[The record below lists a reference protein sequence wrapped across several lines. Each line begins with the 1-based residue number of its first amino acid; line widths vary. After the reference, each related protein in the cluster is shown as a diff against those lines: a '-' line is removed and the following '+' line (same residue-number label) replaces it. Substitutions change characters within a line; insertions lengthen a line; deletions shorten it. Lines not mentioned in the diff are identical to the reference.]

1 MGRQGLE
8 QRQGQDLALTAG
20 MQQSLHILRML
31 NRDITALLH
40 EEAARNPF
48 LRLSGRRAPGV
59 PDLALET
66 AASAVSL
73 GEHVATQ
80 VGLAF
85 RDPFERA
92 FAMHLVSALEP
103 TGWLGRPLQE
113 LAEEMAVPP
122 AQAESVLARMQE
134 FEPAGLFA
142 RSLRECLQLQAQDA
156 QALTPPV
163 AAVLQRLELLAA
175 RNLTRLRQEC
185 GLDEGGLAKVLQLIR
200 GFDPKPGLRFL
211 PDVSSVLMA
220 DLRVIS
226 RDGTWLVEVNDAA
239 LPAIRVDDSP
249 LKLAGRTEHRAPDYR
264 AMRDLAR
271 QARDLHRMV
280 SRRKETLLAVGA
292 AIVARQQAFLRD
304 GRMAMLPLSLSDIA
318 EDTGF
323 HISTISRAVSATLI
337 ETPKGSLPLRAF
349 FTRSVEVGQG
359 ALVAQGSLA
368 ALIDRILAE
377 EDKAHPLTDAEV
389 ASTIAAM
396 GFSITGRTVGNH
408 RKALGIPAA
417 AERRHKKGI

>member
-20 MQQSLHILRML
+20 MQQSLHILRMV
-31 NRDITALLH
+31 NRDITGLLH

-48 LRLSGRRAPGV
+48 LRLSGRRAPGL
-59 PDLALET
+59 PDTALDT
-66 AASAVSL
+66 AASLVSL
-73 GEHVATQ
+73 GEHVAAQ

-103 TGWLGRPLQE
+103 TGWLGRPLQD

-122 AQAESVLARMQE
+122 ERAEAILARMQE

-142 RSLRECLQLQAQDA
+142 RSLRECLEVQARDA
-156 QALTPPV
+156 NALTPQL
-163 AAVLQRLELLAA
+163 AAVLARLDLLAA
-175 RNLTRLRQEC
+175 RDLARLRKES
-185 GLDEGGLAKVLQLIR
+185 GLDEAGLAEVLRLIR
-200 GFDPKPGLRFL
+200 GFDPKPGLRFVHDVASVLL
-211 PDVSSVLMA
+211 PDLK
-220 DLRVIS
+220 VIA
-226 RDGTWLVEVNDAA
+226 RDGAWMVEVNDAA
-239 LPAIRVDDSP
+239 LPMIRVDDSP
-249 LKLAGRTEHRAPDYR
+249 LKLPGRKDHR

-271 QARDLHRMV
+271 QARDLSRMV
-280 SRRKETLLAVGA
+280 SRRKETLLSVGA
-292 AIVARQQAFLRD
+292 AIIARQQGFLRD

-323 HISTISRAVSATLI
+323 HISTISRAVSATLV

-368 ALIDRILAE
+368 ALIGRLFAE
-377 EDKAHPLTDAEV
+377 EDRTRPQTDAEV
-389 ASTIAAM
+389 AEAIAAM
-396 GFSITGRTVGNH
+396 GLSITGRTVGNH
-408 RKALGIPAA
+408 RRALGIPVA
-417 AERRHKKGI
+417 AERRQRQER

>member
-20 MQQSLHILRML
+20 MQQSLHILRMV

-48 LRLSGRRAPGV
+48 LRLSGRRAPGQ
-59 PDLALET
+59 PDTALDTVAST
-66 AASAVSL
+66 ASL

-103 TGWLGRPLQE
+103 TGWLGRPLQD

-122 AQAESVLARMQE
+122 ERAEAILARMQE

-142 RSLRECLQLQAQDA
+142 RSLRECLELQACDA
-156 QALTPPV
+156 NSLTPEV
-163 AAVLQRLELLAA
+163 SAVLARLDLLAGRDLA
-175 RNLTRLRQEC
+175 RLRKEC
-185 GLDEGGLAKVLQLIR
+185 GLDEAGLAEVLRLIR

-211 PDVSSVLMA
+211 HDVTSVLLP
-220 DLRVIS
+220 DLKVIA
-226 RDGTWLVEVNDAA
+226 RDGAWIVEVNDAA
-239 LPAIRVDDSP
+239 LPTIRVDDSP
-249 LKLAGRTEHRAPDYR
+249 LKLPGRKDHR

-292 AIVARQQAFLRD
+292 AIIARQQGFLRD

-323 HISTISRAVSATLI
+323 HISTVSRAVSATLV

-368 ALIDRILAE
+368 ALIGRILAE
-377 EDKAHPLTDAEV
+377 EDKTRPLTDAGV
-389 ASTIAAM
+389 ADAIAGM
-396 GFSITGRTVGNH
+396 GLSITGRTVGNH
-408 RKALGIPAA
+408 RKALGIPVA
-417 AERRHKKGI
+417 AERRQRQER